1 MRRFPVSQMAAD
13 EAAEGRAGK
22 RRPSTAAA
30 TAAGESARAAAA
42 ANAAA
47 AAARWDRQPPTFER
61 SAWDEV
67 LLPLPSRGGSVP
79 QNAYA
84 LPE

>member
-1 MRRFPVSQMAAD
+1 MLLAQSQNED
-13 EAAEGRAGK
+13 AAESRPGK

-61 SAWDEV
+61 SAW
-67 LLPLPSRGGSVP
+67 
-79 QNAYA
+79 
-84 LPE
+84 